1 MVRAVNMALSSNTSE
16 PTVSLINIASTDA
29 AYGYLVLLF
38 IPVLTILG
46 NILVILA
53 VLGDKQLKKSVTNRY
68 IAALAF
74 SDFLVGVIP
83 MPLAVYV
90 KVNGFMLG
98 RRQHL
103 TNQPLQVNGEQWNLG
118 VGMCKFYVACD
129 VTSST
134 ASILHLLVISADR

>member
-1 MVRAVNMALSSNTSE
+1 MAIFPNATIPSTSLLDLA
-16 PTVSLINIASTDA
+16 PTDS
-29 AYGYLVLLF
+29 AYGYLILLF

-90 KVNGFMLG
+90 KVPLEISRSFPNIFTENSF
-98 RRQHL
+98 RR
-103 TNQPLQVNGEQWNLG
+103 
-118 VGMCKFYVACD
+118 
-129 VTSST
+129 
-134 ASILHLLVISADR
+134 